1 MLHSIKI
8 RGKKYVRV
16 LRFLLDSLSSIPEKN
31 MIGFW
36 GQARN
41 EWNSTWF
48 DRTHRGSWAD
58 EGFTHQSP
66 NLSLIRFPNLFFCSW
81 LQVAVIFLS
90 QKLWCVC

>member
-41 EWNSTWF
+41 E
-48 DRTHRGSWAD
+48 
-58 EGFTHQSP
+58 
-66 NLSLIRFPNLFFCSW
+66 
-81 LQVAVIFLS
+81 
-90 QKLWCVC
+90 